1 MKIPTYVRWMRS
13 VTFLFVVGCTLLIK
27 IIHAQTSE
35 NYTIK
40 KWVLTEGGNL
50 SSSAS
55 YTLQD
60 ACGQPLAVGIMTSEN
75 YGITSGFFGEGEVG
89 TAIEDNNEEDT
100 DVPRRLFL
108 HQNYPNPFNPRTS
121 IAFDLPWKAEV
132 RLVVYD
138 LQRKEI
144 NQLLQGTQSAGHY
157 TVIWNGED
165 YAGRTVSSGVYFYR
179 MMVRHLD
186 SESETIVKAGK
197 MIFMK

>member
-1 MKIPTYVRWMRS
+1 VLLFCLLWDLLCQQKLSMLRPVRTTPSKNGCLREVEICLHQQVIHCRMP
-13 VTFLFVVGCTLLIK
+13 VGT
-27 IIHAQTSE
+27 
-35 NYTIK
+35 
-40 KWVLTEGGNL
+40 
-50 SSSAS
+50 
-55 YTLQD
+55 
-60 ACGQPLAVGIMTSEN
+60 MTSEN

-89 TAIEDNNEEDT
+89 TAIEDNNGEDT
-100 DVPRRLFL
+100 DVPQQFRL

-132 RLVVYD
+132 RLVIYD
-138 LQRKEI
+138 LQGKEI
-144 NQLLQGTQSAGHY
+144 NQLLQETQSAGHY

-186 SESETIVKAGK
+186 SESGTIVKAGK